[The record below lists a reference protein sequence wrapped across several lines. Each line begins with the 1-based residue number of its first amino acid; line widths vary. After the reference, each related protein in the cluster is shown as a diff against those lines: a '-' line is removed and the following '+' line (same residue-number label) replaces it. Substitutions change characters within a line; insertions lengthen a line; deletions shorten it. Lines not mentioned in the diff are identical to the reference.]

1 MRLKLTSQIQKLLDN
16 SDLEKL
22 IKNSGSVF
30 FRRIIGMALSFVWV
44 FAITNFFG
52 SKVYGLISIS
62 QVLVSFLGVF
72 FCLGIDTAL
81 IKLGSMTMHYS
92 NGISH
97 SNFLRKSI
105 GIVLLSSVLCTISV
119 LLLKNILTFQVFKK
133 EELSNYLSWIGVLSI
148 LFMLHKAFIS
158 FLTVEGKF
166 NRYGN
171 FYFLYPNIGILL
183 FVLICYFFNYPPYF
197 IIIGYILSYGIFGLI
212 QLVTLIK
219 IPLTRGISIGYREIL
234 KLSTPM
240 MISSSFLFIS
250 SWTDVIMLGAMVS
263 EEEVG
268 IYNVA
273 FKVGSLVLVII
284 AAVNTVLA
292 PKISTFFESNNLDG
306 IKKEVHKATKIISF
320 MSLPFVVL
328 IIIFRRQ
335 ILGLF
340 GEEFIVGEIVLIIIS
355 LGMLFNAMSGSVG
368 QILNMTSY
376 QKQFRNFT
384 ILSAVVNVVLNYFLI
399 TKYGIEGAAIASLA
413 SNLMIN
419 IMCLIFV
426 KQKFDFYA
434 FFRI

>member
-1 MRLKLTSQIQKLLDN
+1 MRLKVTSQIQKLLENYDI
-16 SDLEKL
+16 DKL

-30 FRRIIGMALSFVWV
+30 FRRIIGMALSFIWV
-44 FAITNFFG
+44 FAITNLYG
-52 SKVYGLISIS
+52 PKVYGLVSIS
-62 QVLVSFLGVF
+62 QVLISFLGVF

-81 IKLGSMTMHYS
+81 IKLGSMTKHYS
-92 NGISH
+92 NGLSH
-97 SNFLRKSI
+97 SKFLRKSI
-105 GIVLLSSVLCTISV
+105 NIVLISSIICGISLFLV
-119 LLLKNILTFQVFKK
+119 KDILAVRVFKK
-133 EELSNYLSWIGVLSI
+133 EDLSNYLLWLS
-148 LFMLHKAFIS
+148 LFSFLFLFHKAFTS

-166 NRYGN
+166 TRYGN

-183 FVLICYFFNYPPYF
+183 FVLLCYYLEWPPYL

-212 QLVTLIK
+212 ELKSLIK
-219 IPLTRGISIGYREIL
+219 IPLIKKNDIGYKEIL

-250 SWTDVIMLGAMVS
+250 SWTDVLMLGAMVS

-268 IYNVA
+268 VYNVA

-292 PKISTFFESNNLDG
+292 PKISTFFEGNNLDG
-306 IKKEVHKATKIISF
+306 IRKEVHKATKIISYL
-320 MSLPFVVL
+320 SLPFVVL
-328 IIIFRRQ
+328 IIIFRRS

-340 GEEFIVGEIVLIIIS
+340 GGEFIAGEIVLIIIS

-368 QILNMTSY
+368 QILNMTNY

-384 ILSAVVNVVLNYFLI
+384 IISALINVVLNYFLI
-399 TKYGIEGAAIASLA
+399 NKYGIEGAAIASLT

-426 KQKFDFYA
+426 KHKFDFYA

>member
-1 MRLKLTSQIQKLLDN
+1 MRLKITSQIQKLLDN
-16 SDLEKL
+16 YDLEKL

-30 FRRIIGMALSFVWV
+30 FRRILGMALSFVWV
-44 FAITNFFG
+44 FAITNLFG
-52 SKVYGLISIS
+52 PKVYGLVSIS
-62 QVLVSFLGVF
+62 QVLISFLGVF
-72 FCLGIDTAL
+72 FCLGVDTAL
-81 IKLGSMTMHYS
+81 IKLGSMTKHYS
-92 NGISH
+92 NGMSH
-97 SNFLRKSI
+97 STFLRKSI
-105 GIVLLSSVLCTISV
+105 NIVLISSVLCTITV
-119 LLLKNILTFQVFKK
+119 FFFKNSLTVHVFKK
-133 EELSNYLSWIGVLSI
+133 EELSNYLIWLSVLSF
-148 LFMLHKAFIS
+148 LFLFHKAFTS
-158 FLTVEGKF
+158 FLTVEGRF

-171 FYFLYPNIGILL
+171 FYFLYPNIGVLL
-183 FVLICYFFNYPPYF
+183 FVLLCYYFKWPPYF
-197 IIIGYILSYGIFGLI
+197 IIIGYILSYGIFGVI
-212 QLVTLIK
+212 QLVSLIK
-219 IPLTRGISIGYREIL
+219 IPLKKGISIGYNEIL

-250 SWTDVIMLGAMVS
+250 SWTDVLMLGAMVS
-263 EEEVG
+263 EEDVG

-292 PKISTFFESNNLDG
+292 PKISAFFEGNNLDG
-306 IKKEVHKATKIISF
+306 IRKEVHKSTKIISL
-320 MSLPFVVL
+320 MSLPFVIL
-328 IIIFRRQ
+328 IIIFRIP
-335 ILGLF
+335 ILSLF
-340 GEEFIVGEIVLIIIS
+340 GEEFIAGEMVLIIIS

-384 ILSAVVNVVLNYFLI
+384 IISAVINVVLNYFLI
-399 TKYGIEGAAIASLA
+399 NKYGIEGAAIASLT

>member
-183 FVLICYFFNYPPYF
+183 FVLICYFFNCPPYF